1 MRVFPAVVVAMG
13 LAVTSAG
20 AQDRAKAP
28 TSAEEDSNAV
38 IIEGCLVGGPSGY
51 SLTKVTTNHPAHEGP
66 EVHPVGTTGSDPAS
80 AAIPS
85 YALSSKNNVN
95 LKEHVGR
102 KVEVIGVLLPQTNDA
117 TRRAAEK
124 KADETGPAAAK
135 PATPETLAIA
145 VTSVKL
151 VGSACE

>member
-1 MRVFPAVVVAMG
+1 MRVVPAVFIGFA

-38 IIEGCLVGGPSGY
+38 IIEGCLVSGPGGY
-51 SLTKVTTNHPAHEGP
+51 SLTRITTNHPAHEGP

-80 AAIPS
+80 AAVPS
-85 YALSSKNNVN
+85 YTLSSKDNIN
-95 LKEHVGR
+95 LTEHVGR
-102 KVEVIGVLLPQTNDA
+102 KVEVTGVLLPQTNDA
-117 TRRAAEK
+117 TRKASNK
-124 KADETGPAAAK
+124 KADTKDSKTTQEGTV
-135 PATPETLAIA
+135 ETLSLA
-145 VTSVKL
+145 VTSLKL